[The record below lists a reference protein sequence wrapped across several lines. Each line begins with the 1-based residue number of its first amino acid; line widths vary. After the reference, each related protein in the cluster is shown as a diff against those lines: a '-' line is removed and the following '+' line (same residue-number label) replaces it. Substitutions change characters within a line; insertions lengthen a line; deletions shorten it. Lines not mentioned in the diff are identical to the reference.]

1 MADAPSEAALAAP
14 LENACRALERGDYG
28 QVLRLLEPLASQ
40 HPPAT
45 STGAGVRLLMATAL
59 MGQGQTDQ
67 AASCCRSLNRCPDP
81 QLRAQLEN
89 TRARILQILQ
99 LDKENE
105 QLLLRCSLAA
115 NRPADTAAPTASV
128 SMLQKIYA
136 RCS

>member
-1 MADAPSEAALAAP
+1 MTQSETLQAHHRLCDAIHQCALEENRFLRQHQRAPGADFLTRKRTMLEQLDASLAAL
-14 LENACRALERGDYG
+14 RAL
-28 QVLRLLEPLASQ
+28 P
-40 HPPAT
+40 
-45 STGAGVRLLMATAL
+45 
-59 MGQGQTDQ
+59 
-67 AASCCRSLNRCPDP
+67 AASARDP
-81 QLRAQLEN
+81 EARAQLEN

>member
-1 MADAPSEAALAAP
+1 MTQFEAIRDHQQLCDEIHQCVLEENRFLRQHQRVPDATLLDRKRELLARLDTTLGAL
-14 LENACRALERGDYG
+14 RA
-28 QVLRLLEPLASQ
+28 VP
-40 HPPAT
+40 
-45 STGAGVRLLMATAL
+45 
-59 MGQGQTDQ
+59 
-67 AASCCRSLNRCPDP
+67 AASARDP

-136 RCS
+136 RC